1 MRADRSIEDAEALAL
16 RALGFLA
23 SDPARLEVFLA
34 ETGLGPAN
42 LRAAAQEPGFLAS
55 VLDHIAGSD
64 SLLLE
69 LAGNLSLN
77 PETIVAARSRL
88 AGPPP
93 LESP

>member
-1 MRADRSIEDAEALAL
+1 MRPDRSVEDAETLAL

-23 SDPARLEVFLA
+23 ADSSRLEGFLS

-42 LRAAAQEPGFLAS
+42 LRAAAREPAFLAS
-55 VLDHIAGSD
+55 VLDHIAGNE

-77 PETIVAARSRL
+77 PESIVAARLRL

-93 LESP
+93 GDIA

>member
-1 MRADRSIEDAEALAL
+1 MRTHQTVEEAEALAL

-23 SDPARLEVFLA
+23 SDPSRLEGFLA

-55 VLDHIAGSD
+55 VLEHVAGSD

-77 PETIVAARSRL
+77 PERIAAARLLLS
-88 AGPPP
+88 GPPAG
-93 LESP
+93 ESA

>member
-1 MRADRSIEDAEALAL
+1 MRPDRTTEDAEALAL
-16 RALGFLA
+16 RALAFLA
-23 SDPARLEVFLA
+23 SDTGRLEAFLA

-42 LRAAAQEPGFLAS
+42 LRAAAQEPAFLAS
-55 VLDHIAGSD
+55 VLDHVAGNE

-77 PETIVAARSRL
+77 PETIAAARLRL

-93 LESP
+93 GDL

>member
-1 MRADRSIEDAEALAL
+1 MRPDRTVEDAEALAL
-16 RALGFLA
+16 RALAFLA
-23 SDPARLEVFLA
+23 SDPSRLEGFLA
-34 ETGLGPAN
+34 ETGLGPQN

-77 PETIVAARSRL
+77 PETIAAARLRL
-88 AGPPP
+88 AGPPSGDFP
-93 LESP
+93 